1 MLQVTSRPRRREGLD
16 ASIME
21 EDRAITVAGPV
32 AAPQPVPAAA
42 PAVPVAEAKPP
53 PSVPAAEP
61 VAAEAP
67 PLPSY
72 LGQPMPKPV
81 EDLDATIMLQDSAIT
96 GVIHVLVPQPVPAA
110 EPVAA
115 AAPPL
120 LRYLGLLTPKPVED
134 LDATIMVQDSAIA
147 GVISPGRQQL
157 DVDAEAITKPNS
169 PETSSSLGS
178 LRLSN
183 SDEEVQQGSQ
193 SGGPE
198 EEAEAQVVMVTTAQR
213 GGEVITQVIIFFF
226 VMS

>member
-1 MLQVTSRPRRREGLD
+1 
-16 ASIME
+16 
-21 EDRAITVAGPV
+21 
-32 AAPQPVPAAA
+32 
-42 PAVPVAEAKPP
+42 
-53 PSVPAAEP
+53 
-61 VAAEAP
+61 
-67 PLPSY
+67 
-72 LGQPMPKPV
+72 MPKPV

-120 LRYLGLLTPKPVED
+120 PSYLGQPMPKPVED

-178 LRLSN
+178 LRLSD
-183 SDEEVQQGSQ
+183 SDEEVHQGSQ

-213 GGEVITQVIIFFF
+213 GGEVITQVIIFFVCHEIILSLSADCSLCKISILAIRTVACNF
-226 VMS
+226 NL

>member
-1 MLQVTSRPRRREGLD
+1 
-16 ASIME
+16 
-21 EDRAITVAGPV
+21 
-32 AAPQPVPAAA
+32 
-42 PAVPVAEAKPP
+42 
-53 PSVPAAEP
+53 
-61 VAAEAP
+61 
-67 PLPSY
+67 
-72 LGQPMPKPV
+72 MPKPV

-110 EPVAA
+110 APVAAAKPPPSVPAAEPVAA

-134 LDATIMVQDSAIA
+134 LAATIMVQDSAIA
-147 GVISPGRQQL
+147 GVIPPGHQQL
-157 DVDAEAITKPNS
+157 DVDAEASTESNS

-213 GGEVITQVIIFFF
+213 GGEVITQVCDLFCL
-226 VMS
+226 S